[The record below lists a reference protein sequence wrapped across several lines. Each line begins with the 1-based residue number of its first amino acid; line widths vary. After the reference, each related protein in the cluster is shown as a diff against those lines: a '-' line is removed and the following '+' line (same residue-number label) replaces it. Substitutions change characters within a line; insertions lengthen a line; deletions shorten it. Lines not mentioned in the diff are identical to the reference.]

1 MSHCEPSR
9 VIRQED
15 DNSSTGMS
23 RKGWRGKRKRTA
35 EASLRLETGFTRI
48 NLAHVL
54 LCAYVG
60 RRKQLGY
67 SGMSVLL
74 EVRPGSVA

>member
-1 MSHCEPSR
+1 MIHCEPNR
-9 VIRQED
+9 VIRPDD
-15 DNSSTGMS
+15 DNSFTGMS

-35 EASLRLETGFTRI
+35 GASLRLGTGFTRI